1 MKRNGLRAL
10 GLASC
15 VVALFSVLSMA
26 VDLDTIVASELIP
39 EISNAAGLNLV
50 EQYIADYTVEE
61 LTDLAANGLTS
72 GIKLAADRALF
83 SVNGGLTAVAM
94 DADGVKVENDVL
106 LALAAAGDQDAAD
119 AWLFNN
125 RTLYKKPVATEAAI
139 VAAVDDT
146 IIIALGKL
154 LGGFYGPGSPVG
166 EKTEAELL
174 DLVVGDSLG
183 LRVAAATA
191 LTTYWIIGS
200 DLTIAQVES
209 AILGVT
215 LVSPELALAYQG
227 FLTYLYSL

>member
-1 MKRNGLRAL
+1 MKRNVLWTL

-15 VVALFSVLSMA
+15 VVAFFSFLSMA
-26 VDLDTIVASELIP
+26 VDLNDIVANELIP

-50 EQYIADYTVEE
+50 DDYVAMYTVEE

-83 SVNGGLTAVAM
+83 AINGGLLPLIEM
-94 DADGVKVENDVL
+94 ENEAL

-119 AWLFNN
+119 AYVFNGKAGY
-125 RTLYKKPVATEAAI
+125 TKVEATEAAI
-139 VAAVDDT
+139 AVAESDT
-146 IIIALGKL
+146 LAIALGKL

-166 EKTEAELL
+166 QKTEAELL

-191 LTTYWIIGS
+191 LTTYWILGS
-200 DLTIAQVES
+200 DLTIAQVEA
-209 AILGVT
+209 AILGVV
-215 LVSPELALAYQG
+215 LVYPEKALAYQG